1 MRRFVPLL
9 LALSGCAA
17 YAEGTPDPAPQYE
30 CTSFPVRSTTAMGAF
45 QAPADVSDV
54 KVNSTLLPAG
64 WSPVGG
70 TVGSGGA
77 YVLACHPKAK

>member
-1 MRRFVPLL
+1 
-9 LALSGCAA
+9 
-17 YAEGTPDPAPQYE
+17 
-30 CTSFPVRSTTAMGAF
+30 MGAF